1 MKLKVILFSLFVF
14 CLVGCETT
22 TTDSGDL
29 ELTTDVSSNISSNGT
44 ELELDITS
52 SGDWMIQSDAIWCT
66 PVPSEGNGN
75 CTIKLLV
82 GANINSSERSAS
94 VTLSANGRMQTI
106 RLTQDAAD
114 PDAGEYHY
122 ELPVIFHVLYDNEA
136 DENQDVQAAASQA
149 QDAYDNLLDSGEYNN
164 YISEWLTSPESY
176 TILDINQDQIPE
188 LMVHSADDGTG
199 WSNTLLFAYDSEAQ
213 EAKMVQDIYHYMDI
227 RYSAKYKA
235 IVYSDVRSSLMYGGS
250 GFFVLDGTELT
261 QAFSVGWD
269 NTSYANAVNEI
280 DENHYFIFQGDTRTE
295 ITEAQNDEYFDELSD
310 IEKTQL

>member
-136 DENQDVQAAASQA
+136 DERQD
-149 QDAYDNLLDSGEYNN
+149 E
-164 YISEWLTSPESY
+164 
-176 TILDINQDQIPE
+176 
-188 LMVHSADDGTG
+188 
-199 WSNTLLFAYDSEAQ
+199 
-213 EAKMVQDIYHYMDI
+213 
-227 RYSAKYKA
+227 
-235 IVYSDVRSSLMYGGS
+235 
-250 GFFVLDGTELT
+250 
-261 QAFSVGWD
+261 
-269 NTSYANAVNEI
+269 
-280 DENHYFIFQGDTRTE
+280 
-295 ITEAQNDEYFDELSD
+295 
-310 IEKTQL
+310 